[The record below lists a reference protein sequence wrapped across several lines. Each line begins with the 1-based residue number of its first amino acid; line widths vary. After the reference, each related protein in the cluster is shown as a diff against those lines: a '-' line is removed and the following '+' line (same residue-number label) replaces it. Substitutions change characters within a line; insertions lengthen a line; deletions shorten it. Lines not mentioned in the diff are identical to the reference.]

1 MKKYVP
7 VKLKVIV
14 LFFKNRAT
22 HVFWEQSQNKAKR
35 SEETFAIEIKFKKC
49 KGTTSIRIL
58 SHSHCSQLLILK
70 RDGWNDVGWKW
81 ERTYHEKWTESQIS
95 LITNVR
101 NLFETG
107 LVCYPTP
114 YILFLSIK
122 TIKLITSSNPAGAAR
137 F

>member
-1 MKKYVP
+1 MQGDYFNP
-7 VKLKVIV
+7 D
-14 LFFKNRAT
+14 FKS
-22 HVFWEQSQNKAKR
+22 FP
-35 SEETFAIEIKFKKC
+35 
-49 KGTTSIRIL
+49 
-58 SHSHCSQLLILK
+58 LLTVVNLK

-95 LITNVR
+95 LITNEI